1 MKNHTFVVCAY
12 KESPY
17 LEECIQSLKEQKL
30 KSDIIVVTS
39 TPNEYIEHTAK
50 KYKLPYYV
58 NVGQGGITQD
68 WNFGYKC
75 AIDKNQS
82 HYITIAHQDD
92 VYDKDYLSE
101 IMDQMEKTR
110 HPLIAFSDYY
120 EIRDKKK
127 VEKNTVLR
135 VKRFLLFPLRIFI
148 LQKSR
153 WVRRRILS
161 LGSPICCPSVTFA
174 VNNLPKVIFQ
184 NHFRACEDWEAWE
197 SISKLKGSF
206 VYIPQKLM
214 GHRIHENSET
224 TAAIG
229 DNKRTME
236 EYQMFCKFWPRRI
249 AKLLVKQYSKSQ
261 KSNELSQK

>member
-1 MKNHTFVVCAY
+1 MLIS
-12 KESPY
+12 ERRWQRLWGPGS
-17 LEECIQSLKEQKL
+17 
-30 KSDIIVVTS
+30 
-39 TPNEYIEHTAK
+39 
-50 KYKLPYYV
+50 
-58 NVGQGGITQD
+58 GQRGGCGNWD
-68 WNFGYKC
+68 
-75 AIDKNQS
+75 
-82 HYITIAHQDD
+82 
-92 VYDKDYLSE
+92 
-101 IMDQMEKTR
+101 
-110 HPLIAFSDYY
+110 
-120 EIRDKKK
+120 
-127 VEKNTVLR
+127 
-135 VKRFLLFPLRIFI
+135 FPSRI
-148 LQKSR
+148 
-153 WVRRRILS
+153 RRRILS

-197 SISKLKGSF
+197 SISKLRGSF